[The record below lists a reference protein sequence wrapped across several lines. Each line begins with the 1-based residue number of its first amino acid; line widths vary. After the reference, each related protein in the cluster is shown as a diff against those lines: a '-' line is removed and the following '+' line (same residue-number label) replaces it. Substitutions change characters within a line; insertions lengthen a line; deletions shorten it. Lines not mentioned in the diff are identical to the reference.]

1 MRSATR
7 KRFCSVYSS
16 LRSDSFFCALELRD
30 AGGFLENHPAI
41 FRFAGK
47 NLRDVALRQNAVARA
62 PDARAHEQLLDVLEP
77 ARRAVQKI
85 FAVAV
90 AENPARER
98 DFVVGDLDARRA
110 QIFPA
115 HAAERERHFAHAH
128 RFAAVGAVENHIGH
142 FAAAQ
147 RLGRLLAEHP
157 ADGIGDVGFAAA
169 VGADD
174 GGDTGLKVQRGL
186 VREGLK
192 TENASNF

>member
-1 MRSATR
+1 M
-7 KRFCSVYSS
+7 S
-16 LRSDSFFCALELRD
+16 LS
-30 AGGFLENHPAI
+30 
-41 FRFAGK
+41 
-47 NLRDVALRQNAVARA
+47 RQG
-62 PDARAHEQLLDVLEP
+62 VLVE
-77 ARRAVQKI
+77 KI

-110 QIFPA
+110 QIFLA
-115 HAAERERHFAHAH
+115 HAAERERHLAHAH
-128 RFAAVGAVENHIGH
+128 RFAAVRAVENHVGH

-157 ADGIGDVGFAAA
+157 ADGIGDIGFAAA

-174 GGDTGLKVQRGL
+174 GGDTGLKIQRGL

-192 TENASNF
+192 AENRQIFEIHALELRPRQPKLPD